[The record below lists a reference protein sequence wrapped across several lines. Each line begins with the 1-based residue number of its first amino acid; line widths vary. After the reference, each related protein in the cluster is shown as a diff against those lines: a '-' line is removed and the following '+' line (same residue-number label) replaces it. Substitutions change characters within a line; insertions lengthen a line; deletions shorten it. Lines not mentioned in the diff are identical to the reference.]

1 MKKITF
7 TVYLIFL
14 ITLIL
19 FGNALWYFYGGHT
32 FRSLQSYWIRELFSS
47 GYKIIVYLIPALILF
62 WSFRKQSWKIHRHN
76 FWWPFTLLFT
86 IILLVA
92 KTQFSSQISSQSH
105 TATLYTYGYVLI
117 INSMIE
123 EYVFR
128 GILFT
133 KFSKSF
139 SFLTANIIQAC
150 CFGLVHLPFYVR
162 MGRSGI
168 SLIVALW
175 WVTFLWLRRWYV
187 KKQTKWLFYP
197 IVLHSIWNGVL
208 IFG

>member
-1 MKKITF
+1 MFI
-7 TVYLIFL
+7 LFL
-14 ITLIL
+14 ITIIL
-19 FGNALWYFYGGHT
+19 FWNALWYFYSQGYI
-32 FRSLQSYWIRELFSS
+32 FRSQQSYRMREFLSTIS
-47 GYKIIVYLIPALILF
+47 KISIYLIPTLILF
-62 WSFRKQSWKIHRHN
+62 RTYRKQSREIQRHS
-76 FWWPFTLLFT
+76 FWWPFTILFT

-92 KTQFSSQISSQSH
+92 KTQFPLYNP
-105 TATLYTYGYVLI
+105 TPTLLTYGYVLI
-117 INSMIE
+117 INSIIE

-128 GILFT
+128 WILLS

-139 SFLTANIIQAC
+139 SFWTATIMQAC

-175 WVTFLWLRRWYV
+175 WVTLLWLRRWYV

>member
-1 MKKITF
+1 MF
-7 TVYLIFL
+7 
-14 ITLIL
+14 IL
-19 FGNALWYFYGGHT
+19 FLVTIILFWNALWYFYSQGYI
-32 FRSLQSYWIRELFSS
+32 FRSQQSYLMREFLSTIS
-47 GYKIIVYLIPALILF
+47 KTIIYLIPALILF
-62 WSFRKQSWKIHRHN
+62 RTYRKQSRKIQRHN
-76 FWWPFTLLFT
+76 FWWPFTILFT

-92 KTQFSSQISSQSH
+92 KTQFPLYNP
-105 TATLYTYGYVLI
+105 TPTLLTYGYVLI

-128 GILFT
+128 GILLS

-139 SFLTANIIQAC
+139 SFQTATIMQAC

-168 SLIVALW
+168 SLIIALW
-175 WVTFLWLRRWYV
+175 WVTLLWLRRWYV

-197 IVLHSIWNGVL
+197 ALLHSVRNGVL
-208 IFG
+208 IFF